1 MQKKN
6 MAWISA
12 AVLIV
17 AGGTILLVGR
27 QHHTVAAPLKVTP
40 PTSSA
45 TVVSPSSVAPPS
57 TTSVSNV
64 VSSSHVAPK
73 TSAVHTSTP
82 AATTGGQASHSATVT
97 PTTQPKTPQN
107 TAPQSTAPHS
117 TAPQST
123 QPQPSKTPAPA
134 QTYPSLAKSVADKPT
149 ASLATIEANINNPQ
163 VLGELNW
170 SSADAVAVQKAL
182 GSKTASSNATGRYAL
197 TFLYASLANNTSV
210 FNSLISDQ
218 QGNTQFLPWLPNIR
232 FAPDNVSQIDAVA
245 TTAIQNTLTALG
257 QITYEYSVTYTTTG
271 GQVLTQKFNTTL
283 DPDHLNPAY
292 LNLNAAGWMGNQ

>member
-97 PTTQPKTPQN
+97 PTTQPKTPPQN
-107 TAPQSTAPHS
+107 TAPHSTAPHS

-123 QPQPSKTPAPA
+123 QPQPSKTPAPE
-134 QTYPSLAKSVADKPT
+134 QTYPSLAKSVTDKPT

-170 SSADAVAVQKAL
+170 SSADATAVQKIL
-182 GSKTASSNATGRYAL
+182 GGQRASSRTMAQYAL
-197 TFLYASLANNTSV
+197 TFLYASLANNASV
-210 FNSLISDQ
+210 FNSPASDQ
-218 QGNTQFLPWLPNIR
+218 QGNAQYPWLSNVG
-232 FAPDNVSQIDAVA
+232 FAPDNVSQVDAVVPLA
-245 TTAIQNTLTALG
+245 VQNDLKTTFSV
-257 QITYEYSVTYTTTG
+257 TYEYRVTYTTTS
-271 GQVLTQKFNTTL
+271 GQVLTQQFDSVL

-292 LNLNAAGWMGNQ
+292 LNMNDAGWMGNQ